1 LKELV
6 SENLMTSEKSKA
18 ANQAN
23 AKQSRGPKS
32 LAGKARSSQNA
43 RAHGVLSAGLL
54 LKDEDPAEYDQ
65 LFQALVEDMRPHGT
79 LELIHIE
86 RIAAAVW
93 RQRRLIRAESAAVAF
108 RQAADDTRKML
119 TDTLGVSDSS
129 RIPDVALGPLSDDEI
144 RELGVIGALLDE
156 LALLKPAPVSL
167 QDLKVLAPIFHSYL
181 YQQASLKQ
189 MGLERYIVL
198 ETDLLEVQI
207 QEAIDKLVV
216 HLLPLFAKKY
226 AVFEQRLKIS
236 LMRESYQ
243 AMKIIPPEAELYARY
258 QTSLDNMLNKAIKA
272 FRDARDYRLDTL
284 EQAEKN

>member
-1 LKELV
+1 
-6 SENLMTSEKSKA
+6 MTSEKSKA

-54 LKDEDPAEYDQ
+54 LKDEDPTEYDQ

-79 LELIHIE
+79 LELIHVE

-119 TDTLGVSDSS
+119 TDTLGVSVSS
-129 RIPDVALGPLSDDEI
+129 RIPDAALGPLSDDEI
-144 RELGVIGALLDE
+144 RELGSLSALLED
-156 LALLKPAPVSL
+156 LAHLQPIPDSL
-167 QDLKVLAPIFHSYL
+167 EDLKVRAPMFHSYL
-181 YQQASLKQ
+181 CQQASHKQ
-189 MGLERYIVL
+189 IGLERYLVL
-198 ETDLLEVQI
+198 ETDLPEEETQA
-207 QEAIDKLVV
+207 AIDKLVN
-216 HLLPLFAKKY
+216 HLSLPFAKRYKIL
-226 AVFEQRLKIS
+226 EQRLKVS
-236 LMRESYQ
+236 LMKESYQ

-258 QTSLDNMLNKAIKA
+258 QTALDNMLNKAIKT
-272 FRDARDYRLDTL
+272 FRDARDYRLETL